1 MSDFTEHDASRPE
14 AMGLLDTTSGG
25 LRRDEREGELTA
37 VLRATE
43 DLAKSLASDGW
54 GIQSKSSFIGALC
67 TPGTLK
73 LGRLEEEEER
83 PAMKRKR
90 TASLK
95 ITLDEVDGTDVDTPT
110 PIKTAA
116 FDCMLL
122 CAVWVCVVLLLDEL
136 GVVYFLET
144 CAVGKLIKDVAEGD
158 AKGEEVR
165 FRFELGSNPDFF
177 PNPKCQNPRQGMQ
190 KIGTVLQTIR
200 TTGMIIQIYPKQIGR
215 PYFNQ
220 NPCFWCFR
228 PAHQYEV
235 VDVVPVSPMSSSDSQ
250 IVGVTR
256 RSLLHDKSDQIVHPL
271 FSASHWCP
279 VKPDSDLS
287 KKKLAQSSRA
297 RSLIFATSGT
307 SYVLLIRDN
316 IKQAYSGLKIPI
328 FHGTFVRK
336 SKEKNSMG
344 YEGIQSASTILSL

>member
-1 MSDFTEHDASRPE
+1 MRLEGQLADEQLGRHSVMSDFTERDASRPE
-14 AMGLLDTTSGG
+14 AMGLLDTTGGG

-54 GIQSKSSFIGALC
+54 GIQSKLSFIGAL

-73 LGRLEEEEER
+73 LGRLEEEEDEEDR

-95 ITLDEVDGTDVDTPT
+95 ITLDEVDGTDVDMPT

-158 AKGEEVR
+158 AKGEEV
-165 FRFELGSNPDFF
+165 P
-177 PNPKCQNPRQGMQ
+177 
-190 KIGTVLQTIR
+190 
-200 TTGMIIQIYPKQIGR
+200 
-215 PYFNQ
+215 
-220 NPCFWCFR
+220 
-228 PAHQYEV
+228 
-235 VDVVPVSPMSSSDSQ
+235 
-250 IVGVTR
+250 
-256 RSLLHDKSDQIVHPL
+256 
-271 FSASHWCP
+271 
-279 VKPDSDLS
+279 
-287 KKKLAQSSRA
+287 
-297 RSLIFATSGT
+297 
-307 SYVLLIRDN
+307 
-316 IKQAYSGLKIPI
+316 
-328 FHGTFVRK
+328 
-336 SKEKNSMG
+336 
-344 YEGIQSASTILSL
+344 